1 MTAPDRLTDTEL
13 NAFVD
18 GELDERDLAR
28 IEAMLAKNPEDAARV
43 ASYRTQNAALH
54 DNFDAVANEPVPKDI
69 VDLVMSAPDPAIQRP
84 QRSALMQIAA
94 SIVLL
99 LAGAAGGWGL
109 HDLYG
114 KAGINNAPRYVERAV
129 SAHLVYTA
137 EKRHAV
143 EVAANVERNLVKWL
157 SKRLGHPQRVPS
169 LVGIGYQLVGG
180 RLLEDAGRPAAHFM
194 YQDDAGRRLTVYVRA
209 YDGPETEFKFVGAD
223 GVSAFYWIDAPFAY
237 ALTGELPRTELLNVA
252 NVIYKELAL

>member
-1 MTAPDRLTDTEL
+1 MTAPDRITVSEL
-13 NAFVD
+13 NAFID
-18 GELDERDLAR
+18 GELDARDLAR
-28 IEAMLAKNPEDAARV
+28 VAAWLDENPEDAAR
-43 ASYRTQNAALH
+43 ADTYRQQNTALH
-54 DNFDAVANEPVPKDI
+54 DKFDAVANEPVPQDM
-69 VDLVMSAPDPAIQRP
+69 VNVVMTARP
-84 QRSALMQIAA
+84 RAQRSAWMQIAA
-94 SIVLL
+94 GIVLL
-99 LAGAAGGWGL
+99 LTGAAGGWGL
-109 HDLYG
+109 HGQYG
-114 KAGINNAPRYVERAV
+114 NAGMNNAPRYVERAV

-143 EVAANVERNLVKWL
+143 EVAANEERHLVKWL
-157 SKRLGHPQRVPS
+157 SKRLGHPLRVPS
-169 LVGIGYQLVGG
+169 LVANGYKLVGG